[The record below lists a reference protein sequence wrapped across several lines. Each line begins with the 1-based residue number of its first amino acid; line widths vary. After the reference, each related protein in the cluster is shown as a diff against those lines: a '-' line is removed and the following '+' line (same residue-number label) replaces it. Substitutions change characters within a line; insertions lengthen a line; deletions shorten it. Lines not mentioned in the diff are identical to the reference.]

1 MFSIVFGLQ
10 YQNQPIYW
18 SYRTLDMYLKFSAAD
33 VRSVLK
39 TVKYCMIVC
48 PCQTVLDM
56 LMMVVFCSSR
66 DTARIGVMPMLF

>member
-10 YQNQPIYW
+10 YQNQPIYR

-39 TVKYCMIVC
+39 TKYCMIVC

-56 LMMVVFCSSR
+56 PMMVVFCSNR